1 MTPMVVVLS
10 APSGAGKTT
19 IAARLV
25 AERDDCGSSI
35 SATTRAP
42 RPGEIDGVAYHF
54 LSDAE
59 FDRRLAAGEFVEHAE
74 YRGHR
79 YGTLASEVVRVT
91 HAGRNV
97 LLDIEVLGARQVRE
111 RFPDAVLVFIVPPSG
126 AVLVERLRG
135 RGTEDGVTIE
145 GRLQRAL
152 DELSAAVEYD
162 YVVVND
168 DIELAMGAVNAILEA
183 ESRRT
188 GRQRDFAV
196 FLERLRTEV
205 TNELVRASA
214 R

>member
-1 MTPMVVVLS
+1 MVVVLS

>member
-1 MTPMVVVLS
+1 VTPAVVVLS

-25 AERDDCGSSI
+25 AERSDCGYSI
-35 SATTRAP
+35 SATTRPP
-42 RPGEIDGVAYHF
+42 RPGEEDGVAYYF
-54 LSDAE
+54 LSEAE

-79 YGTLASEVVRVT
+79 YGTLASEILRVT

-111 RFPDAVLVFIVPPSG
+111 RYPDAVLIFIVPPSG
-126 AVLVERLRG
+126 AELAERLRG
-135 RGTEDGVTIE
+135 RATEDGATIA
-145 GRLQRAL
+145 GRLRRAL

-168 DIELAMGAVNAILEA
+168 RIDRAVAAVNAIIEA

-188 GRQRDFAV
+188 SRQRDFAV
-196 FLERLRTEV
+196 LLDRLRAEV
-205 TNELVRASA
+205 TTELNRATA

>member
-1 MTPMVVVLS
+1 MVVVLS

-25 AERDDCGSSI
+25 AERDDCGYSI
-35 SATTRAP
+35 SATTRPP
-42 RPGEIDGVAYHF
+42 RPGEVDGVAYYF
-54 LSDAE
+54 LSEADFE
-59 FDRRLAAGEFVEHAE
+59 RRLAAGEFVEHAE

-97 LLDIEVLGARQVRE
+97 LLDIEVLGARQVRA
-111 RFPDAVLVFIVPPSG
+111 RYPDAVLVFIVPPSG
-126 AVLVERLRG
+126 AVLAERLRG
-135 RGTEDGVTIE
+135 RGTEDGATIE

-168 DIELAMGAVNAILEA
+168 DIGLAVRTVNAILEA

-196 FLERLRTEV
+196 LLERLRTEV
-205 TNELVRASA
+205 TNELIRASA